1 MHEMLVPMRYDP
13 MRCTARDARSD
24 EMQWLRDCDF
34 LINNIKSYGG
44 RESPVSSSWDESGEG
59 SWSCSSSK
67 SNVSDVGSPKFH
79 VLIGD
84 VDRTRHNVGR
94 NLFRSSNGLILPA
107 FLVDSFTNKKS
118 STILPLSKETGRH
131 SIIYLQWLYV

>member
-1 MHEMLVPMRYDP
+1 M
-13 MRCTARDARSD
+13 TARDAGSD

-67 SNVSDVGSPKFH
+67 SNVSDVGSPRFH

-84 VDRTRHNVGR
+84 VDTVEQGTTSAVRQK
-94 NLFRSSNGLILPA
+94 FILVIKWTHSA
-107 FLVDSFTNKKS
+107 R
-118 STILPLSKETGRH
+118 LSC
-131 SIIYLQWLYV
+131 